1 MFFSWNSWLFPH
13 RFSHRFFHR
22 FLMENGSQNGWSRI
36 DAARPFCSLFMIL
49 FFMLILCWIWL
60 TLGALW
66 PPFGS
71 LLAPAGSLLAP
82 FWLPLAPFGVLLAH
96 FWLPLAHFWLPLA
109 HFWLPLAPF
118 WLTFGVPWLTFGA
131 LSFSFAHPGIHF
143 LTFAVSCRH
152 FSYLFEFSM
161 KISCK
166 IWFLN
171 HFLWKSHSRSIKS
184 YFPEAHRTHPNR
196 KYPPF
201 KGPERNICRRQLRS
215 APGPWA
221 PEACLDLVWV
231 PFQELI

>member
-1 MFFSWNSWLFPH
+1 MFAL
-13 RFSHRFFHR
+13 FFHR
-22 FLMENGSQNGWSRI
+22 FLMESGSQKPPKHCLALDRFSSFS
-36 DAARPFCSLFMIL
+36 RPFPKIDFLMHFGRPL
-49 FFMLILCWIWL
+49 AHFWL
-60 TLGALW
+60 
-66 PPFGS
+66 PFGS
-71 LLAPAGSLLAP
+71 RWLPFCARWLTFGSLWAP
-82 FWLPLAPFGVLLAH
+82 

-131 LSFSFAHPGIHF
+131 LSFTFAHPGIHF
-143 LTFAVSCRH
+143 LTFAVSCPH

-196 KYPPF
+196 KYIFSCNPPF
-201 KGPERNICRRQLRS
+201 KGPERNICLWQLR
-215 APGPWA
+215 
-221 PEACLDLVWV
+221 
-231 PFQELI
+231 LIDICVL

>member
-1 MFFSWNSWLFPH
+1 
-13 RFSHRFFHR
+13 
-22 FLMENGSQNGWSRI
+22 
-36 DAARPFCSLFMIL
+36 
-49 FFMLILCWIWL
+49 MLILCWIWL
-60 TLGALW
+60 TFDSHLA
-66 PPFGS
+66 PFGS
-71 LLAPAGSLLAP
+71 LWAP
-82 FWLPLAPFGVLLAH
+82 FCSLW
-96 FWLPLAHFWLPLA
+96 
-109 HFWLPLAPF
+109 APF

-131 LSFSFAHPGIHF
+131 LSFTFAHPGIHF

-171 HFLWKSHSRSIKS
+171 NFLWKSHSRSIKS

-196 KYPPF
+196 KYIFSCNPPF

-215 APGPWA
+215 APGPKA

>member
-1 MFFSWNSWLFPH
+1 MVRRIPGAGGPFRPKSAPKNASITQP
-13 RFSHRFFHR
+13 RFFMV
-22 FLMENGSQNGWSRI
+22 LGS
-36 DAARPFCSLFMIL
+36 
-49 FFMLILCWIWL
+49 
-60 TLGALW
+60 T
-66 PPFGS
+66 
-71 LLAPAGSLLAP
+71 
-82 FWLPLAPFGVLLAH
+82 
-96 FWLPLAHFWLPLA
+96 LA

-131 LSFSFAHPGIHF
+131 LSFTFAHPGIHF
-143 LTFAVSCRH
+143 LTFAVSCPH

-171 HFLWKSHSRSIKS
+171 NFLWKSHSRSIKS

-196 KYPPF
+196 KYIFSCNPPF

-215 APGPWA
+215 APGPKA